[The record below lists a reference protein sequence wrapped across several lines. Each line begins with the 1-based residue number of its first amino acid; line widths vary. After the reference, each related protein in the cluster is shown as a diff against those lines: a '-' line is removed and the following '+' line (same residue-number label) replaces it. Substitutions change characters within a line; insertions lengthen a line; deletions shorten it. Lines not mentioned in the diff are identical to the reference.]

1 MPISSRRQKKGLTL
15 SKCFRF
21 PEKLVSCLV
30 FGHGD
35 EEVEAAVEDSVV
47 GRRGEDV
54 GDDDVDKTGLA

>member
-1 MPISSRRQKKGLTL
+1 M

-54 GDDDVDKTGLA
+54 GDDDVDKTSLA